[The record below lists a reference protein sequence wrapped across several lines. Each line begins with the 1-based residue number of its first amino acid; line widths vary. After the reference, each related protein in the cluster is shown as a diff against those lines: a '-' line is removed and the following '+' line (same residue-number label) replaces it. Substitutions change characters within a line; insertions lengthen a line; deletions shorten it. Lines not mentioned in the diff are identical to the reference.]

1 MTREDIINDRIK
13 DITLELETI
22 DKKIKAEAKKLI
34 ESVTPKSLEKIVE
47 LKTEREKLV
56 KAQYELYVI
65 IGTSIN

>member
-13 DITLELETI
+13 NITQEVESI

-47 LKTEREKLV
+47 LKSEREKLV